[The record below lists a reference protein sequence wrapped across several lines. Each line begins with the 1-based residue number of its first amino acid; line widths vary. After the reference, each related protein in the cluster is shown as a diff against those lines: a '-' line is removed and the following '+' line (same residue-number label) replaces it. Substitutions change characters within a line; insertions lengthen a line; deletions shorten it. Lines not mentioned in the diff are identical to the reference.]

1 MKAKHFVGVMAC
13 LLAGLTLLGGCTEK
27 KPVGAAGGEAIE
39 KTLKAAEQDARTG
52 NEQKAIQEIN
62 AAEKALIEEDKKKP
76 YVQGYKSWTGED
88 AKAKADTDA
97 IKELDHARKDAKGNL
112 AGDAADEI
120 KKAIKDV
127 EVKEKN

>member
-1 MKAKHFVGVMAC
+1 MFRVFVAFVMMLALSAC
-13 LLAGLTLLGGCTEK
+13 NTVEGIGKDVK
-27 KPVGAAGGEAIE
+27 KGGEAIE